1 LRGGSASPE
10 LTMAVESLI
19 NCKPP
24 VRAAVADHNSSHLLF
39 KSVQS
44 YRRQI
49 SDYIDLERLRFA
61 NTRIVIDPMHG
72 VGGRWV
78 EGFLQS
84 GGLQAE
90 TIHAERD
97 PLFGGVNLEP
107 IDCNLATLKSKVLE
121 TGAVIGLATDGD
133 ADRLGAVN
141 ELGQTMTNT

>member
-1 LRGGSASPE
+1 
-10 LTMAVESLI
+10 
-19 NCKPP
+19 
-24 VRAAVADHNSSHLLF
+24 
-39 KSVQS
+39 
-44 YRRQI
+44 
-49 SDYIDLERLRFA
+49 
-61 NTRIVIDPMHG
+61 MHG

-78 EGFLQS
+78 KGFLQS
-84 GGLQAE
+84 VSFHAE